1 MNATKC
7 QVTAFTTSELLKE
20 KQQGVEL
27 TPTQIKVK
35 SITLEF
41 YSQHVI
47 NIPKLSAII
56 ILLFL

>member
-41 YSQHVI
+41 HSHVI

>member
-41 YSQHVI
+41 YSHVI

>member
-1 MNATKC
+1 MNATKS

-47 NIPKLSAII
+47 NIPKVSAII